1 MNSTKASGLFGPAAA
16 TALEDLP
23 YDARGLLSGLFE
35 QGYATG
41 YILASVFYR
50 AVSILM
56 AAIVLSLTGFSLF
69 PPRRMAGDRSSGSG
83 LHHRS

>member
-1 MNSTKASGLFGPAAA
+1 MFGPAAA

-41 YILASVFYR
+41 YLLAAIFYR
-50 AVSILM
+50 AVCCPSNLLPKLLM
-56 AAIVLSLTGFSLF
+56 EKSFSL
-69 PPRRMAGDRSSGSG
+69 RRHMDGDPFSG
-83 LHHRS
+83 LELRRLFS